1 MKTPLVS
8 IIIPMYNVENCIA
21 TCVQSVIKQSYTNFE
36 LLLID
41 DGCIDRTC
49 DICREFIENDK
60 RIYLI
65 RKQNGGVSSARNL
78 GLKKANG
85 NYVCF
90 IDSDDY
96 VSSDYVKKLVQDVE
110 KVSSET
116 LIFHNYNLVGQDLY
130 DNISRVGFFGDKE
143 AIEIFFTLELYKP

>member
-1 MKTPLVS
+1 MMDV
-8 IIIPMYNVENCIA
+8 
-21 TCVQSVIKQSYTNFE
+21 
-36 LLLID
+36 LIEHA
-41 DGCIDRTC
+41 IYVVR
-49 DICREFIENDK
+49 FIENDK

-96 VSSDYVKKLVQDVE
+96 VSSDYVKKI
-110 KVSSET
+110 SS
-116 LIFHNYNLVGQDLY
+116 G
-130 DNISRVGFFGDKE
+130 R
-143 AIEIFFTLELYKP
+143 

>member
-85 NYVCF
+85 NYV
-90 IDSDDY
+90 
-96 VSSDYVKKLVQDVE
+96 VL
-110 KVSSET
+110 
-116 LIFHNYNLVGQDLY
+116 
-130 DNISRVGFFGDKE
+130 
-143 AIEIFFTLELYKP
+143 

>member
-1 MKTPLVS
+1 MCAECDKAIL
-8 IIIPMYNVENCIA
+8 YE
-21 TCVQSVIKQSYTNFE
+21 FE

-78 GLKKANG
+78 GLKKRM
-85 NYVCF
+85 VIMF
-90 IDSDDY
+90 
-96 VSSDYVKKLVQDVE
+96 VL
-110 KVSSET
+110 
-116 LIFHNYNLVGQDLY
+116 
-130 DNISRVGFFGDKE
+130 
-143 AIEIFFTLELYKP
+143 

>member
-49 DICREFIENDK
+49 DICRE
-60 RIYLI
+60 L
-65 RKQNGGVSSARNL
+65 
-78 GLKKANG
+78 LK
-85 NYVCF
+85 
-90 IDSDDY
+90 
-96 VSSDYVKKLVQDVE
+96 
-110 KVSSET
+110 
-116 LIFHNYNLVGQDLY
+116 
-130 DNISRVGFFGDKE
+130 
-143 AIEIFFTLELYKP
+143 

>member
-65 RKQNGGVSSARNL
+65 RKQMEELVLQEIL
-78 GLKKANG
+78 GLKKR
-85 NYVCF
+85 
-90 IDSDDY
+90 
-96 VSSDYVKKLVQDVE
+96 E
-110 KVSSET
+110 W
-116 LIFHNYNLVGQDLY
+116 
-130 DNISRVGFFGDKE
+130 
-143 AIEIFFTLELYKP
+143 

>member
-41 DGCIDRTC
+41 DGCIDKTC

-78 GLKKANG
+78 GLKKAHG

-96 VSSDYVKKLVQDVE
+96 VSSD
-110 KVSSET
+110 VS
-116 LIFHNYNLVGQDLY
+116 IRRN
-130 DNISRVGFFGDKE
+130 
-143 AIEIFFTLELYKP
+143 APFTL